1 MQIKIFNIPIPDG
14 EQFNDELN
22 KFLRSKQVLK
32 VDHQIVSNEQG
43 NYWSFVVRYLETESY
58 KEGSFKKKD
67 YRTILNEA
75 DFKKFSRMREVRKQ
89 LAHEDGVPPFA
100 VFTDEEL
107 GELAQL
113 PFPITA
119 SEMRGIKGVGEKK
132 MERYGIKL
140 IEMLQNEP

>member
-32 VDHQIVSNEQG
+32 VDQQIVSNEQG
-43 NYWSFVVRYLETESY
+43 NYWSFVVRYLETEAY
-58 KEGSFKKKD
+58 KEGAFKKKD

-119 SEMRGIKGVGEKK
+119 SEMRGIKGIGEKK